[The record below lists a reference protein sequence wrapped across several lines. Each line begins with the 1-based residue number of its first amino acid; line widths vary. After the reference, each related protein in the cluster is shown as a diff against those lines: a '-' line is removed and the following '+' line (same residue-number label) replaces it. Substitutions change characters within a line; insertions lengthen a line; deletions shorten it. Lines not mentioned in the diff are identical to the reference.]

1 MFSRYQLKNYCQQNK
16 IIDETKIA
24 NKFNFSS
31 ANIEGNFES
40 KFQMLLPYPIT
51 F

>member
-16 IIDETKIA
+16 VIDETKIA
-24 NKFNFSS
+24 NKFNFSTT
-31 ANIEGNFES
+31 NIGGNFES
-40 KFQMLLPYPIT
+40 KSQMLLQYPIT